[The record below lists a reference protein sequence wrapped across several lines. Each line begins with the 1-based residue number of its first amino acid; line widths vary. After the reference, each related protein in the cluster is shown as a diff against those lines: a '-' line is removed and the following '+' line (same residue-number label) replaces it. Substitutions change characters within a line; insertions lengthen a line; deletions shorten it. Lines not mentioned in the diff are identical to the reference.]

1 MGVAGT
7 TSRTLACSGDS
18 VARVDREGDTYLADL
33 PAPLVLC
40 TSPGRRLWLAPPA
53 HLNALASIEQRGRRQ
68 QQRRQWVEIGERRED
83 QRTSDA
89 ET

>member
-40 TSPGRRLWLAPPA
+40 TSPGRRLWLVPPA
-53 HLNALASIEQRGRRQ
+53 HL
-68 QQRRQWVEIGERRED
+68 
-83 QRTSDA
+83 QRTGEHRA
-89 ET
+89 ERATTAAEKVGGDWRAKRGPEDLRC